1 MTKIGYTWEIK
12 HIILMDLN
20 WISFML
26 LYCVWVNFL
35 RNMFFEIRGY
45 RENKW
50 YISVLLI
57 CALYNMGCEI
67 DILRFFKRLTQEAY
81 ISLDAVNLEQNSN
94 LKPKRLQFVI
104 FYLFLSKFDRRA
116 QKELLKN
123 TSRTLYFPLKKHTT
137 KR

>member
-1 MTKIGYTWEIK
+1 
-12 HIILMDLN
+12 
-20 WISFML
+20 
-26 LYCVWVNFL
+26 
-35 RNMFFEIRGY
+35 
-45 RENKW
+45 
-50 YISVLLI
+50 
-57 CALYNMGCEI
+57 MGCEI